1 MVIGV
6 ASETEAEEVEE
17 EEVTVV
23 EEGTVEVEG
32 VDMAVGA
39 GVVVMVVEVVAGD
52 MIGEVREAEAEAEEA
67 VTGVGIGRARI

>member
-23 EEGTVEVEG
+23 EEG

-39 GVVVMVVEVVAGD
+39 GVVVMAVEVVAGD
-52 MIGEVREAEAEAEEA
+52 MIGEVRGAEAEEA